1 MRREHIVVLGGG
13 FGGLEVGRRLAG
25 RDVRVTV
32 VDRQNHHL
40 FQPLLYQVATAGL
53 APSEIAEPI
62 RSIFRRADNVS
73 VVMDEATRIDA
84 DRRRVQL
91 NDNGAIEYD
100 RLVIATGAETFY
112 FGNEAYARHARG
124 LKTLDDAEQIRDEI
138 LAAFEKAEMEDDPA
152 RRDAL
157 MRIVVIGG
165 GPTGVELAGAVAELT
180 RHVLA
185 RDFRNIDPSKAEI
198 VLLEVAPRVLLPF
211 SEKLSA
217 SAKRQ
222 LEELG
227 VQVRLEQKIQ
237 DVREGVVTLADR
249 EIHAANI
256 LWGAGV
262 GAGPLGETLD
272 VERDDRG
279 RIHTLPDLSV
289 PGHPEIFAI
298 GDVAHVEDGEGNEV
312 PALAQGAIQMGRYV
326 AQRIL
331 DEIEGAQGTR
341 EPFVYS
347 DKGTMATLGRSRAV
361 AQIGRF
367 EFSGLVAW
375 LAWLLVHLIMLIG
388 FRNRVIVLV
397 QWFSA
402 YVAYRRGAR
411 IIEGRD
417 RSFTS
422 TKRVEREDADA

>member
-1 MRREHIVVLGGG
+1 VTVRREHVVVLGGG

-25 RDVRVTV
+25 RDVRVTI

-62 RSIFRRADNVS
+62 RSIFRRADNIS
-73 VVMDEATRIDA
+73 VIMDEATRIDV
-84 DRRRVQL
+84 DRRRVEL
-91 NDNGAIEYD
+91 HDNGAIGYD

-112 FGNEAYARHARG
+112 FGNEDYARHARG
-124 LKTLDDAEQIRDEI
+124 LKTLDDAEQIRDEM

-152 RRDAL
+152 RREAL

-217 SAKRQ
+217 AAKRQ
-222 LEELG
+222 LEGLG

-237 DVREGVVTLADR
+237 GVREGVVTLADG

-262 GAGPLGETLD
+262 CAGPLGETLD

-279 RIHTLPDLSV
+279 RIRTGPDLSV
-289 PGHPEIFAI
+289 PGHPGIFAI
-298 GDVAHVEDGEGNEV
+298 GDVACVEDGEGNEV

-326 AQRIL
+326 AKRIL
-331 DEIEGAQGTR
+331 DEIEGSQDTR

-361 AQIGRF
+361 AQIGRL

-422 TKRVEREDADA
+422 TKRAERGDA

>member
-1 MRREHIVVLGGG
+1 MRREHVVVLGGG

-62 RSIFRRADNVS
+62 RSIFRRADNIS

-84 DRRRVQL
+84 DRRRVEL
-91 NDNGAIEYD
+91 HENGAIEYD

-112 FGNEAYARHARG
+112 FGNQDYARHARG
-124 LKTLDDAEQIRDEI
+124 LKTLDDAEQIRDEM

-185 RDFRNIDPSKAEI
+185 RDFRKIDPSKAEI

-237 DVREGVVTLADR
+237 GVREGAVTLADG
-249 EIHAANI
+249 EIRAANI

-262 GAGPLGETLD
+262 CAGPLAETLD

-279 RIHTLPDLSV
+279 RIETLPDLSV
-289 PGHPEIFAI
+289 PGRPEIFAI

-361 AQIGRF
+361 AQIGRL

-388 FRNRVIVLV
+388 FRNRMIVLV

-422 TKRVEREDADA
+422 TKRAEREDAGA